1 MRNTINFNDNW
12 LFSKDNIH
20 WENVT
25 LPHTWNAVDG
35 MNGKGEYY
43 RGGCFYAKEFAAPP
57 LYENTK
63 VYLEILAA
71 SLSSKVLLN
80 DVEIG
85 SHECGFSSYTVDL
98 TPHLS
103 ESGVNHLVIRVDN
116 SERSHIYPQMADF
129 TFYGGLY
136 RGVNLILL
144 PETHFDVS
152 FHGAKGLAVT
162 SEILKN
168 GTAAILHLNS
178 WVTNPSEDYTV
189 RYTVTDRD
197 GNCVAEAFRPSSAPK
212 TDILL
217 SHPHLWQGVED
228 PYLYHLTATLIYR
241 NETVDEVCDRFG
253 IRAFHVDPEKGFFL
267 NGKPLMLRGVS
278 RHQDFLYKGN
288 ALTPENHKKDA
299 DLIHE
304 IGANT
309 VRLAHYQHSREFYDL
324 CDEYGFVVWAEIPY
338 ISSQNNDPTAHENC
352 RKQMLDLIYQNY
364 NHPSICF
371 WGISNEITIGGEKP
385 GLVENHK
392 DLHNLVKSADPSRLT
407 TIAHVSML
415 PMDSALHGITDVES
429 YNHYFGWYGGTYDKN
444 EEWLDEFHS
453 RHPHIC
459 LGLSEY
465 GAEGIITYQPDEPK
479 CRDYSEAY
487 QAEYHEHMAKILME
501 RPYIWSSHV
510 WNMFDFGCAA
520 RNEGGTAGRNN
531 KGLVT
536 MDRNIKKD
544 AFYLYKA
551 YWSREPFVHL
561 CGKRYALRASE
572 STVIKVYSNT
582 PLVTLS
588 VNGVSYGP
596 LSGDKVFVFENIP
609 LKKGFN
615 YIHATAGSCTDT
627 MTLERVDEKPEIY
640 TLPQEEGEGDGVTNW
655 FEQADTTTL
664 NTPME
669 LSTQHYS
676 VCDTIQ
682 DILENDDAYEVLAGF
697 LSSVTG
703 MKLNKSML
711 GMMREKTLLDMAG
724 MVGSM
729 GNTDNIPENALQ
741 IVNDALSRIPK
752 EQ

>member
-12 LFSKDNIH
+12 LFSKDNMYFQP
-20 WENVT
+20 VT
-25 LPHTWNAVDG
+25 LPHTWNSVDG

-43 RGGCFYAKEFAAPP
+43 RGECFYVKEFVTPD
-57 LYENTK
+57 LSENTT

-71 SLSSKVLLN
+71 SLSSKVFLN

-85 SHECGFSSYTVDL
+85 SHECGFSSFTVDL

-103 ESGVNHLVIRVDN
+103 KDAVNHLVISVDN

-152 FHGAKGLAVT
+152 YHGAKGLCVT
-162 SEILKN
+162 TEVLKE
-168 GTAAILHLNS
+168 GAEALLHLNS

-189 RYTVTDRD
+189 RYKITDSE
-197 GNCVAEAFRPSSAPK
+197 GNCVAETWRPSTSPK
-212 TDILL
+212 TDLTL
-217 SHPHLWQGVED
+217 ACPQLWQGVDD
-228 PYLYHLTATLIYR
+228 PYLYKLTATLVYR
-241 NETVDEVCDRFG
+241 NEAVDEVCDRFG
-253 IRAFHVDPEKGFFL
+253 IRSFHVDPEKGFYL
-267 NGKPLMLRGVS
+267 NGKPMMLRGVS
-278 RHQDFLYKGN
+278 RHQDWLYKGN
-288 ALTPENHKKDA
+288 ALTKEEHYADA
-299 DLIHE
+299 ALIHE

-309 VRLAHYQHSREFYDL
+309 VRLAHYQHSRDFYDV

-338 ISSQNNDPTAHENC
+338 ISSQNQDPAAHENC
-352 RKQMLDLIYQNY
+352 REQMLDLIYQNY
-364 NHPSICF
+364 NHPCICF

-392 DLHNLVKSADPSRLT
+392 DLHALVKEADPSRLT

-444 EEWLDEFHS
+444 EEWLDEFHN
-453 RHPHIC
+453 RYPHIC

-501 RPYIWSSHV
+501 RPYLWSTHV

-520 RNEGGTAGRNN
+520 RNEGGVAGRNN

-536 MDRNIKKD
+536 LDRRIKKD

-561 CGKRYALRASE
+561 CGKRYALRAQE
-572 STVIKVYSNT
+572 STTIKVYSNE
-582 PLVTLS
+582 PQITLC
-588 VNGVSYGP
+588 VNGESLAPMTGHQ
-596 LSGDKVFVFENIP
+596 VFIFENVP

-615 YIHATAGSCTDT
+615 YIQATAEACTDS
-627 MTLERVDEKPEIY
+627 MTLERVDEKPDIY
-640 TLPQEEGEGDGVTNW
+640 TLPQDEDAGDGVTNW
-655 FEQADTTTL
+655 FELADTTVS
-664 NTPME
+664 NSPME
-669 LSTQHYS
+669 YSDAHYS
-676 VCDTIQ
+676 VCDTLQ
-682 DILENDDAYEVLAGF
+682 DIMENDAAYEILAGF
-697 LSSVTG
+697 LSSITG

-711 GMMREKTLLDMAG
+711 NMMREKTLLDMTG
-724 MVGSM
+724 MLGSM
-729 GNTDNIPENALQ
+729 GNNDNIPKNALQ
-741 IVNDALSRIPK
+741 IVNDALCRIPK